1 MTQQNTVRIS
11 DLMVSGV
18 KTIDGL
24 ATVAQAMAAMKEYNV
39 SSLVV
44 DRRNSDDELGVITVT
59 DIAREVVATN
69 RAAERVNVYEIMSK
83 PVLTVRGQMQARYA
97 ARLLVHFGVSRTLVV
112 DDAGNPMGIVT
123 LRDMVM
129 GLAPAQ

>member
-1 MTQQNTVRIS
+1 MTQQYTVRIS

-24 ATVAQAMAAMKEYNV
+24 ATISEAMSAMKEHNV

-44 DRRNSDDELGVITVT
+44 DRRHGDDELGVITVR
-59 DIAREVVATN
+59 DIAREVIATN
-69 RAAERVNVYEIMSK
+69 RSPDRVNVYEIMSK
-83 PVLTVRGQMQARYA
+83 PVLTVRAQMQARYA
-97 ARLLVHFGVSRTLVV
+97 ARLLVHFGISRTLVV
-112 DDAGNPMGIVT
+112 DDEGNPLGIVT

-129 GLAPAQ
+129 GLAPM

>member
-1 MTQQNTVRIS
+1 MSENKIVRVS

-18 KTIDGL
+18 RTIDGF
-24 ATVAQAMAAMKEYNV
+24 ATVNEAMTAMKQFGV

-44 DRRNSDDELGVITVT
+44 NRRHADDELGVVTVT
-59 DIAREVVATN
+59 DIAREVIATN
-69 RAAERVNVYEIMSK
+69 RSPDRVNVYEIMSK
-83 PVLTVRGQMQARYA
+83 PVLTVRSRMQARYA

-112 DDAGNPMGIVT
+112 DEAGNPEGIVT

-129 GLAPAQ
+129 GMARD

>member
-1 MTQQNTVRIS
+1 MSENKIVRVS

-18 KTIDGL
+18 RTIDGF
-24 ATVAQAMAAMKEYNV
+24 ATVNEAMTAMKQFGV

-44 DRRNSDDELGVITVT
+44 NRRHDDDELGVVTVT
-59 DIAREVVATN
+59 DIAREVIATN
-69 RAAERVNVYEIMSK
+69 RSPDRVNVYEIMSK
-83 PVLTVRGQMQARYA
+83 PVLTVRSRMQARYA

-112 DDAGNPMGIVT
+112 DEAGNPEGIVT

-129 GLAPAQ
+129 GMAR

>member
-1 MTQQNTVRIS
+1 MSENKIVRVS

-18 KTIDGL
+18 RTIDGF
-24 ATVAQAMAAMKEYNV
+24 ATVNEAMTAMKQFGV

-44 DRRNSDDELGVITVT
+44 NRRHDDDELGVVTVT
-59 DIAREVVATN
+59 DIAREVIATN
-69 RAAERVNVYEIMSK
+69 RSPDRVNVYEIMSK
-83 PVLTVRGQMQARYA
+83 PVLTVRSRMQARYA

-112 DDAGNPMGIVT
+112 DEAGNPEGIVT

-129 GLAPAQ
+129 GMARD

>member
-1 MTQQNTVRIS
+1 MSENKIVRVS

-18 KTIDGL
+18 RTIDGF
-24 ATVAQAMAAMKEYNV
+24 ATVNEAMTAMKQYGV

-44 DRRNSDDELGVITVT
+44 NRRHDDDELGVVTVT
-59 DIAREVVATN
+59 DIAREVIATN
-69 RAAERVNVYEIMSK
+69 RSPDRVNVYEIMSK
-83 PVLTVRGQMQARYA
+83 PVLTVRSRMQARYA

-112 DDAGNPMGIVT
+112 DDAGNPEGIVT

-129 GLAPAQ
+129 GMAR

>member
-1 MTQQNTVRIS
+1 MSEKRIVRVS

-18 KTIDGL
+18 QTIDGL
-24 ATVAQAMAAMKEYNV
+24 ATVAEAMSAMKQHGV

-44 DRRNSDDELGVITVT
+44 DRRHDDDELGVVTVT
-59 DIAREVVATN
+59 DIAREVISTN
-69 RAAERVNVYEIMSK
+69 RAPDRVNVYEIMSK
-83 PVLTVRGQMQARYA
+83 PVLTVRPRMQAQYA

-112 DDAGNPMGIVT
+112 DEAGNPQGILT

-129 GLAPAQ
+129 GLAGD